1 VARTLA
7 LFGFA
12 LLGWGLCGATI
23 AVARS
28 LVPMET
34 ALIVHAAAAPII
46 AGSLAY
52 VYARHLAVTTP
63 LRVAAV
69 FIGVVVVM
77 DAALIAPFIERSWAM
92 FQSPIGTWI
101 PFALIFLSAWGAAVW
116 VMGPGPEWRWHSTRQ
131 ERRRGLPGDGLIPEA
146 NNPVTHG
153 ISIAAPASAVWPWL
167 VQMGCERAGWYSWDR
182 LDNGGRPSAQRLVPE
197 LQGTKVGDVL
207 PSRPGHPEGFEV
219 LELEA
224 PDIFVLGAYFDV
236 TRLVQLEW
244 SEAPPSRYVRST
256 WAFVLEE
263 LGPGRT
269 RLLARTRGLVRP
281 IWLDLLMKA
290 FFGPAHLI
298 MQRKQLLNL
307 KARAE
312 RIRPQRS

>member
-34 ALIVHAAAAPII
+34 ALIVHAAAAPVI
-46 AGSLAY
+46 AGVLAY
-52 VYARHLAVTTP
+52 VYARYLAVTTP

-77 DAALIAPFIERSWAM
+77 DAALVAPFIERSWAM

-101 PFALIFLSAWGAAVW
+101 PFTLIFLSAWGAAVW
-116 VMGPGPEWRWHSTRQ
+116 VMGAGPAWRWHATRQ
-131 ERRRGLPGDGLIPEA
+131 ESKRDLPGDGQIPEA
-146 NNPVTHG
+146 RNPATHG
-153 ISIAAPASAVWPWL
+153 ITIEASREAVWPWL

-182 LDNGGRPSAQRLVPE
+182 LDNGGRPSAERLVPE
-197 LQGTKVGDVL
+197 LQATKVGEVL
-207 PSRPGHPEGFEV
+207 PARPGHPEGFEV

-224 PDIFVLGAYFDV
+224 PETFVLGTYFNY
-236 TRLVQLEW
+236 TKLAQLEW
-244 SEAPPSRYVRST
+244 SEARPSRFLRAT
-256 WAFVLEE
+256 WVFVLEE
-263 LGPGRT
+263 LGPART
-269 RLLARTRGLVRP
+269 RLLVRTRGLVRP

-312 RIRPQRS
+312 RI